1 MEGQKT
7 ETSLEH
13 FLTGRLRKSV
23 LVDEMFF
30 ATLPQFI
37 SGKDK
42 VRFKLKNCLVDTV
55 SFVEGDENIHVYFY
69 FMPPVD
75 PSYELNIEFRDGQL
89 VPEGGGKWGS
99 LAELVYLD
107 EELKSWIFELYSG
120 GLIRPSK
127 KISVA
132 PKDSGS
138 RIEIPVRKLEKD
150 WRDALARMNVALKNV
165 IENMFNIANRIVS
178 GISNWQ
184 GKQIDP
190 WSPTE
195 LSKGRPTP
203 VISAP
208 GAPSVTAAAPTL
220 AQASRAATSK
230 TSSSGSSGF
239 KLPVIPSGEE
249 EESSAPSADSSLTAG
264 SAGGEPVICPMCGV
278 ENKPGSLVCFRCQNP
293 LQ

>member
-13 FLTGRLRKSV
+13 FLAGKLRKSV

-55 SFVEGDENIHVYFY
+55 SFVEGDENIHVFFY
-69 FMPPVD
+69 FKPPVD
-75 PSYELNIEFRDGQL
+75 PNFELNIEYRNGQL
-89 VPEGGGKWGS
+89 VSEGAGKWGN
-99 LAELVYLD
+99 LTELIDLD

-120 GLIRPSK
+120 GLIRSSK
-127 KISVA
+127 KISVI
-132 PKDSGS
+132 PKDNGS
-138 RIEIPVRKLEKD
+138 RVEISVKKLEKD
-150 WRDALARMNVALKNV
+150 WRDALAKMNGAPKTV
-165 IENMFNIANRIVS
+165 IEDLFNIANRIVS

-190 WSPTE
+190 WTPTE
-195 LSKGRPTP
+195 LGKGRPAP

-208 GAPSVTAAAPTL
+208 MAPSVPAGAPTL
-220 AQASRAATSK
+220 AQVSRAAASK
-230 TSSSGSSGF
+230 TSTSGSSGF

-249 EESSAPSADSSLTAG
+249 GETSASSAGSSPTEGPAG
-264 SAGGEPVICPMCGV
+264 AQPVICPMCGV

-293 LQ
+293 L

>member
-1 MEGQKT
+1 
-7 ETSLEH
+7 
-13 FLTGRLRKSV
+13 
-23 LVDEMFF
+23 MFF

-42 VRFKLKNCLVDTV
+42 VRFKLKNCLIDTV

-69 FMPPVD
+69 FKPPVD
-75 PSYELNIEFRDGQL
+75 PSFELNIEFRDGQL
-89 VPEGGGKWGS
+89 VSEGGGKWGN
-99 LAELVYLD
+99 LTELIDLD

-120 GLIRPSK
+120 GLIRSNK

-138 RIEIPVRKLEKD
+138 RVEITVKKLEKD
-150 WRDALARMNVALKNV
+150 WRDALARMNGAPKTV
-165 IENMFNIANRIVS
+165 IENLFNIANRIVS

-190 WSPTE
+190 WTPTE
-195 LSKGRPTP
+195 LGKGRPTP

-208 GAPSVTAAAPTL
+208 TVSSVPAAAPTL

-230 TSSSGSSGF
+230 TSTSGSSGF
-239 KLPVIPSGEE
+239 KLPAIPSGEE
-249 EESSAPSADSSLTAG
+249 EESSAPSAGLPPTED
-264 SAGGEPVICPMCGV
+264 SAGAQPVICPMCGV

-293 LQ
+293 L

>member
-13 FLTGRLRKSV
+13 FLAGKLRKSV

-42 VRFKLKNCLVDTV
+42 VRFKLKNCLIDSV

-69 FMPPVD
+69 FKPPVD

-89 VPEGGGKWGS
+89 VSEGGGKWGN
-99 LAELVYLD
+99 LAELIDLD

-120 GLIRPSK
+120 GLIRSNK

-138 RIEIPVRKLEKD
+138 RVEISVKKLEKD
-150 WRDALARMNVALKNV
+150 WRDALARMNGAPKTV
-165 IENMFNIANRIVS
+165 IENLFNIANRIAS

-190 WSPTE
+190 WTPTE

-208 GAPSVTAAAPTL
+208 TASSVPAAAPTF
-220 AQASRAATSK
+220 AQASRAAASTTS
-230 TSSSGSSGF
+230 TSGSSGF
-239 KLPVIPSGEE
+239 KLPVIPSEGEE
-249 EESSAPSADSSLTAG
+249 GSPAPSAG
-264 SAGGEPVICPMCGV
+264 SADAQPVICPMCGV
-278 ENKPGSLVCFRCQNP
+278 ENKPGSLVCFRCLSP
-293 LQ
+293 L